1 MSDDYEGEG
10 TMVLPADLDDFG
22 LEVLSDPDPVEADDT
37 ESSLTGTFD
46 QDQRAILRWL
56 KNVDHANDFVKADRD
71 KTKNPMTT
79 FKGWRTVWKGTWN
92 DTGKP
97 GGTYYYQTEK
107 SGLLPLWSPSGD
119 QLVIIPSDRATTP
132 VEYEP
137 YKDFLHEPLKQVEL
151 LHVINPK
158 TGQSRC
164 VVRSIHEPAY
174 VKAPDRSRLVVHKH
188 SEVGDLVDV
197 KPYLPKE
204 HITEDALLVD
214 SDGNLTHGLAMVAY
228 QPKVVNPKTGA
239 PEAVDRPMEFRL
251 IQFNLSRDEQ
261 GTVEQSQSLVG
272 MYNRQTGKEVVV
284 TQDRSMAADAL
295 RSRCFDQY
303 RWVAVVKIRDCDDAD
318 AMDRWLDE
326 GRKLIWGAD
335 AALRMEQEAADRIR
349 NATHAGAEAQAEA
362 EAM

>member
-10 TMVLPADLDDFG
+10 TMTLPEDLDVFG
-22 LEVLSDPDPVEADDT
+22 EEIVPDPDPVEADDT
-37 ESSLTGTFD
+37 ETSLTGTFD

-56 KNVDHANDFVKADRD
+56 RNVEHANDFVKADMD
-71 KTKNPMTT
+71 KRKNPMTT
-79 FKGWRTVWKGTWN
+79 FKAWRTVWKGTWN

-119 QLVIIPSDRATTP
+119 QLVITPADRATTP

-151 LHVINPK
+151 LHVVNPK
-158 TGQSRC
+158 TGHSRC
-164 VVRSIHEPAY
+164 AVRAIHEPAY
-174 VKAPDRSRLVVHKH
+174 VKAPDRSRLVVKTHDENG
-188 SEVGDLVDV
+188 EVVF
-197 KPYLPKE
+197 KPYVPKE

-214 SDGNLTHGLAMVAY
+214 SDGNLTHGLSMVAC
-228 QPKVVNPKTGA
+228 QPKTA
-239 PEAVDRPMEFRL
+239 EAVSRPMEFRL
-251 IQFNLSRDEQ
+251 VQFNLSRDEQ
-261 GTVEQSQSLVG
+261 GTVSQDQSLVG

-284 TQDRSMAADAL
+284 TQDRAMAADAL

-303 RWVAVVKIRDCDDAD
+303 RWVAVVKVRDCDDSD

-335 AALRMEQEAADRIR
+335 AALRMEQEAEDRIR
-349 NATHAGAEAQAEA
+349 NATHAGDEAQAEA